1 MGMITSLRIKNFKSL
16 KDISLKLGRRTI
28 LVGPNMG
35 GKSNLISV
43 FRFLNQ
49 LVQGA
54 PGVQGLAQAVNNQ
67 GGFAEL
73 AWRGGDSNVV
83 TFSLEG
89 VMEGSDGAF
98 PWRYSL
104 DLLGDRSKGLVT
116 IQEERL
122 AGRFGDSEIALLE
135 TNHATGRRVIRRVS
149 GETVTEIDDVRR
161 SGLEFELPD
170 WEGNRIKRSFAS
182 FQFFTL
188 VPQIMKQANPTSA
201 PSFLTETGN
210 NLSSWLMTLQT
221 RHSLEYA
228 SIASALRDVF
238 PDFLDLYTWPTPQ
251 ATVFLASAERHL
263 KSPVPVWQMSDGELC
278 FIALLSLLFAPE
290 EFGSPLYCVEEPEN
304 HLHPRMLKVLI
315 ELHDQRQRALGDRA
329 AQILATTH
337 SPLFVDQVDI
347 ADVVMVSKRD
357 GATCCIRPSDKPHL
371 REILANE
378 ELGRGDLVY
387 SGALADD

>member
-1 MGMITSLRIKNFKSL
+1 MITSLSIKNFKSL
-16 KDISLKLGRRTI
+16 KDISLRLGRRTI

-43 FRFLNQ
+43 FRFLSQ

-67 GGFAEL
+67 GGFAAM
-73 AWRGGDSNVV
+73 AWSGGESNVI
-83 TFSLEG
+83 TFGMEG
-89 VMEGSDGAF
+89 VMEGSDGGF

-161 SGLEFELPD
+161 SGLEFEIPD
-170 WEGNRIKRSFAS
+170 WEGNRLRQSFSS

-188 VPQIMKQANPTSA
+188 VPLVMKQVNPTSA

-221 RHSLEYA
+221 RHSHEYA
-228 SIASALRDVF
+228 SLASALRDVF
-238 PDFLDLYTWPTPQ
+238 PEILDLSTWPTPQ
-251 ATVFLASAERHL
+251 ATVFLTSNERHL
-263 KSPVPVWQMSDGELC
+263 KLPVPMSQMSDGELC
-278 FIALLSLLFAPE
+278 FIALLSLLFAPKE
-290 EFGSPLYCVEEPEN
+290 LGAPLYCIEEPEN

-315 ELHDQRQRALGDRA
+315 ELHDQRQRELGDRA
-329 AQILATTH
+329 AQLLATTH
-337 SPLFVDQVDI
+337 SPFFVDQVDI
-347 ADVVMVSKRD
+347 ADVVLVSKRD
-357 GATCCIRPSDKPHL
+357 GATCCVRPSDKPHL

-378 ELGRGDLVY
+378 EIGLGDLVY

>member
-1 MGMITSLRIKNFKSL
+1 MITSLRIKNFKSL
-16 KDISLKLGRRTI
+16 KDISLRLGRRTI

-43 FRFLNQ
+43 FRFLSQ

-67 GGFAEL
+67 GGFAAM
-73 AWRGGDSNVV
+73 AWSGGESNVI
-83 TFSLEG
+83 TFGMEG
-89 VMEGSDGAF
+89 VMEGSDGGF

-122 AGRFGDSEIALLE
+122 TGRFGNSEIALLE

-149 GETVTEIDDVRR
+149 GETVTEVDDVRR
-161 SGLEFELPD
+161 SGLEFEIPD
-170 WEGNRIKRSFAS
+170 WEGNRLRQSFSS

-188 VPQIMKQANPTSA
+188 VPLVMKQVNPTSA

-221 RHSLEYA
+221 RHSHEYA
-228 SIASALRDVF
+228 SLASALRDVF
-238 PDFLDLYTWPTPQ
+238 PEILDLSTWPTPQ
-251 ATVFLASAERHL
+251 ATVFLTSNERHL
-263 KSPVPVWQMSDGELC
+263 KLPVPMSQMSDGELC
-278 FIALLSLLFAPE
+278 FIALLSLLFAPKE
-290 EFGSPLYCVEEPEN
+290 LGAPLYCIEEPEN

-315 ELHDQRQRALGDRA
+315 ELHDQRQRELGDRA
-329 AQILATTH
+329 AQLLATTH
-337 SPLFVDQVDI
+337 SPFFVDQVDI

-357 GATCCIRPSDKPHL
+357 GATCCVRPSDKPHL

-378 ELGRGDLVY
+378 EIGLGDLVY